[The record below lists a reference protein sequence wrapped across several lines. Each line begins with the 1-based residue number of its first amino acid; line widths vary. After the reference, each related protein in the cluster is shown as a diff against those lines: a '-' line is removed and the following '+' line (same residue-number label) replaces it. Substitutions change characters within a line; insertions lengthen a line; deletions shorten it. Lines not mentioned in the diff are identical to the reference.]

1 MHGRLR
7 RIKTIAACGALR
19 ILGSTR
25 RRPRHK
31 DPASCVRLCGRLRRS
46 GGDLRA
52 RGLVRGRRL
61 VLSAAW
67 AADSAHRDDP
77 RQSPSHSKLGEF
89 IEEHFLDARQSKR
102 SSMRPIS
109 RRGIEQACPGRRDL
123 GVPQPGKGRAEAMTN
138 PNPSEPQNADR
149 MSEQAS
155 RHTLALNPL
164 VALRG
169 KDLVSSAGT
178 FFKAMIKE
186 PQVAADKWLSF
197 VGELTDIVSG
207 NS

>member
-1 MHGRLR
+1 
-7 RIKTIAACGALR
+7 
-19 ILGSTR
+19 
-25 RRPRHK
+25 
-31 DPASCVRLCGRLRRS
+31 
-46 GGDLRA
+46 
-52 RGLVRGRRL
+52 
-61 VLSAAW
+61 
-67 AADSAHRDDP
+67 
-77 RQSPSHSKLGEF
+77 
-89 IEEHFLDARQSKR
+89 
-102 SSMRPIS
+102 
-109 RRGIEQACPGRRDL
+109 
-123 GVPQPGKGRAEAMTN
+123 MTN
-138 PNPSEPQNADR
+138 PNPSEPQNADS

-207 NS
+207 NSERAPQSADKRFADPAWKTSSLHSGLLKAYLAWGEALGDFVGKT